1 MSNTQRLLTRIGALR
16 DNLQRVREGLQD
28 ADDATLLRDPWRLA
42 AIKWH
47 LLLAIEDAFALCN
60 QTIAILGGDAPTA
73 YAECFEKLAAHGVID
88 SALAERLKAM
98 ARFRNL
104 LATPLLGS
112 GRSACADDC
121 PQRPKRFGTVR
132 GRAQRPLQ
140 SRRVRPARV

>member
-47 LLLAIEDAFALCN
+47 MLLAIEDAFALCN

-104 LATPLLGS
+104 LLH
-112 GRSACADDC
+112 RYWEVDD
-121 PQRPKRFGTVR
+121 
-132 GRAQRPLQ
+132 
-140 SRRVRPARV
+140 RRVLTIARNDLSDLEQFVGVLSVHFNLGV

>member
-47 LLLAIEDAFALCN
+47 MLLAIEDAFALCN

-104 LATPLLGS
+104 LLHRYWEVDDQRVLTIARNDLSDLEQFVGVLSVHFNLG
-112 GRSACADDC
+112 
-121 PQRPKRFGTVR
+121 V
-132 GRAQRPLQ
+132 
-140 SRRVRPARV
+140 

>member
-28 ADDATLLRDPWRLA
+28 TDDATLLRDPWRLA

-47 LLLAIEDAFALCN
+47 MLLAIEDAFALCN

-104 LATPLLGS
+104 LLH
-112 GRSACADDC
+112 RYWEVDD
-121 PQRPKRFGTVR
+121 
-132 GRAQRPLQ
+132 
-140 SRRVRPARV
+140 RRVLTIARNDLSDLEQFVGVLSVHFNLGV

>member
-28 ADDATLLRDPWRLA
+28 TDDATLLRDPWRLA

-47 LLLAIEDAFALCN
+47 MLLAIEDAFALCN

-104 LATPLLGS
+104 LLHRYWEVDDQRVLTIARNDLSDLEQFVGVLSVHFNLG
-112 GRSACADDC
+112 
-121 PQRPKRFGTVR
+121 V
-132 GRAQRPLQ
+132 
-140 SRRVRPARV
+140 

>member
-1 MSNTQRLLTRIGALR
+1 
-16 DNLQRVREGLQD
+16 VREGLQD
-28 ADDATLLRDPWRLA
+28 TDDATLLRDPWRLA

-47 LLLAIEDAFALCN
+47 MLLAIEDAFALCN

-104 LATPLLGS
+104 LLHRYWEVDDQRVLTIARNDLSDLEQFVGALSVHFNLG
-112 GRSACADDC
+112 
-121 PQRPKRFGTVR
+121 V
-132 GRAQRPLQ
+132 
-140 SRRVRPARV
+140 

>member
-104 LATPLLGS
+104 LLH
-112 GRSACADDC
+112 RYWEVDD
-121 PQRPKRFGTVR
+121 
-132 GRAQRPLQ
+132 
-140 SRRVRPARV
+140 RRVLTIARNDLSDLEQFVGVLSVHFNLGG

>member
-47 LLLAIEDAFALCN
+47 MLLAIEDAFALCN

-73 YAECFEKLAAHGVID
+73 YAECFEKLAARGVID

-104 LATPLLGS
+104 LLH
-112 GRSACADDC
+112 RYWEVDD
-121 PQRPKRFGTVR
+121 
-132 GRAQRPLQ
+132 
-140 SRRVRPARV
+140 RRVLTIARNDLSDLEQFVGVLSVHFNLGV

>member
-73 YAECFEKLAAHGVID
+73 YAECFEKLATHGIID

-104 LATPLLGS
+104 LLHRYWEVDDQRVLTIARNDLSDFERFVGALSVHFNLG
-112 GRSACADDC
+112 
-121 PQRPKRFGTVR
+121 V
-132 GRAQRPLQ
+132 
-140 SRRVRPARV
+140 

>member
-28 ADDATLLRDPWRLA
+28 ADDATLLRDPWRQA

-73 YAECFEKLAAHGVID
+73 YAECFEKLAAQGVID

-104 LATPLLGS
+104 LLHRYWEVDDQRVLTIARNDLSDLEQFVGALSVHFNLG
-112 GRSACADDC
+112 
-121 PQRPKRFGTVR
+121 V
-132 GRAQRPLQ
+132 
-140 SRRVRPARV
+140 

>member
-47 LLLAIEDAFALCN
+47 TLLAIEDAFALCN
-60 QTIAILGGDAPTA
+60 QTIATLGGDAPTA

-104 LATPLLGS
+104 LLHRYWEVDDQRVLTIARNDLSDLERFVGALSVRFNLG
-112 GRSACADDC
+112 
-121 PQRPKRFGTVR
+121 V
-132 GRAQRPLQ
+132 
-140 SRRVRPARV
+140 

>member
-104 LATPLLGS
+104 LLHRYWEVDDQRVLAIARNDLSDLEQFVGVLSVHFNLG
-112 GRSACADDC
+112 
-121 PQRPKRFGTVR
+121 V
-132 GRAQRPLQ
+132 
-140 SRRVRPARV
+140 